1 MKKKIIISEENHTQ
15 IENLKVIRE
24 ITENLQELVFKT
36 NLEGI
41 YLWVN
46 SAHALYAGYGLEELI
61 GRSFFEFIHPEDQ
74 DQIIKLFRERMA
86 VGIQYSVEFKFLHA
100 EGHFV
105 WMECTANFIPGET
118 EASGSIVFAAHEITE
133 RKDFE
138 SELIQGRDKAQK
150 SDLLKSSFLAN
161 MSHDIR
167 TPMNAIIGF
176 SELLKE
182 KELTE
187 EERMKFLDQ
196 ITKNGESLLNLVN
209 DIIDVSKIEA
219 GVLAIHKTNCPVNHI
234 CHELYEFYSGYL
246 ALKAKKQV
254 TLNLVRGFDD
264 LNQMIVTDPL
274 RFRQIMSNLLSNA
287 IKFTDKGTIEFG
299 YSLIDKQTLQF
310 YVRDSG
316 IGIPREEHDRIFDQF
331 ARVES
336 VMEQNQGGTGLGLTI
351 SKNLVS
357 MIGGKMWVE
366 SQVGEGSTFYFTLP
380 YDPVIESYKAP
391 ALKPKLTT
399 LPDLSGKKILIVEDD
414 FSCYS
419 YLQAALKKLK
429 AELIWAKNGATAVKY
444 CTEIPD
450 IDLVLMDIQLP
461 KLTGF
466 EATPLI
472 KKVRPDLPV
481 IAQTAYTMSGEEQ
494 KCYEAGCD
502 DYLAKPIIPRDLIQ
516 KVCKYLNGSKKKET
530 K

>member
-1 MKKKIIISEENHTQ
+1 MKKKTIIAEDSPTQ

-24 ITENLQELVFKT
+24 ITENLWELVFKT
-36 NLEGI
+36 DLEGI

-46 SAHALYAGYGLEELI
+46 PAHTLYVGYDQVELI

-74 DQIIKLFRERMA
+74 DKIIKLFRERMA
-86 VGIQYSVEFKFLHA
+86 EGIQYAVEFKFQHA
-100 EGHFV
+100 EGHFI

-138 SELIQGRDKAQK
+138 SELIQGRDKALK
-150 SDLLKSSFLAN
+150 SDSLKSSFLAN

-209 DIIDVSKIEA
+209 DIIDVSKIEV
-219 GVLAIHKTNCPVNHI
+219 GVLAIHKANCPINHI
-234 CHELYEFYSGYL
+234 CHELYEIYSGYL

-254 TLNLVRGFDD
+254 TLVFTSGFEDK
-264 LNQMIVTDPL
+264 NQMIETDPL
-274 RFRQIMSNLLSNA
+274 RFRQIISNLLSNA
-287 IKFTDKGTIEFG
+287 IKFTEKGTIEFG
-299 YSLIDKQTLQF
+299 YALTKENTLQF
-310 YVRDSG
+310 FVRDSG

-331 ARVES
+331 VRVES
-336 VMEQNQGGTGLGLTI
+336 VMEQNQEGTGLGLTI
-351 SKNLVS
+351 SRNLTTLL
-357 MIGGKMWVE
+357 GGKMWLE
-366 SQVGEGSTFYFTLP
+366 SQVGKGSTFYFTLP
-380 YDPVIESYKAP
+380 YSPVKESYKAP
-391 ALKPKLTT
+391 APKLVMKT

-414 FSCYS
+414 FSSFS
-419 YLQAALKKLK
+419 YLQAALKKLRT
-429 AELIWAKNGATAVKY
+429 EIVWAKDGETAVKY
-444 CTEIPD
+444 CKEMPD

-461 KLTGF
+461 KMTGF

-472 KKVRPDLPV
+472 KENRPALPV

-502 DYLAKPIIPRDLIQ
+502 DYLAKPIVPNDLINI
-516 KVCKYLNGSKKKET
+516 VCKYLVNNQ
-530 K
+530 

>member
-1 MKKKIIISEENHTQ
+1 MKKKIIISEDNPTH

-24 ITENLQELVFKT
+24 ITENLRELVFKT

-41 YLWVN
+41 YQWVN
-46 SAHALYAGYGLEELI
+46 SAHALYVGYSKEELI

-74 DQIIKLFRERMA
+74 DQIIKLLRENMSE
-86 VGIQYSVEFKFLHA
+86 GIQYAVEFKFLYP
-100 EGHFV
+100 EGHYV

-118 EASGSIVFAAHEITE
+118 DASGSIVFSAHEITE

-138 SELIQGRDKAQK
+138 NELIKGYDKAMK

-187 EERMKFLDQ
+187 DERMKFLNQ
-196 ITKNGESLLNLVN
+196 ITKNGESLLNLVD

-219 GVLAIHKTNCPVNHI
+219 GVMSIHKAKCPVNHI
-234 CHELYEFYSGYL
+234 CHELYELYSGYL

-254 TLNLVRGFDD
+254 TLLFTRGFDD
-264 LNQMIVTDPL
+264 QNQLIVTDPL

-287 IKFTDKGTIEFG
+287 IKFTEKGTIELG
-299 YSLIDKQTLQF
+299 YALTDAQTLEF
-310 YVRDSG
+310 FVRDSG
-316 IGIPREEHDRIFDQF
+316 IGIPREEHDRIFTQF
-331 ARVES
+331 SRVES

-351 SKNLVS
+351 SRNLT
-357 MIGGKMWVE
+357 MLLGGKMWVE
-366 SQVGEGSTFYFTLP
+366 SQVGKGSTFYFTLP
-380 YDPVIESYKAP
+380 YAPVEESYQAP
-391 ALKPKLTT
+391 APKQIRAT

-414 FSCYS
+414 FSSYS
-419 YLQAALKKLK
+419 YLQAALNKLK
-429 AELIWAKNGATAVKY
+429 AELIWAKDGATAVKY
-444 CTEIPD
+444 CEEMAD

-472 KKVRPDLPV
+472 KKARPNLPV
-481 IAQTAYTMSGEEQ
+481 IAQTARTMSGEEE

-502 DYLAKPIIPRDLIQ
+502 DHLAKPIIPGDLVN
-516 KVCKYLNGSKKKET
+516 KVCKYLDET
-530 K
+530 KHKEYK